1 MKHNVVIT
9 IILIAMFFVT
19 QLIGLT
25 VISADPL
32 NLEVINGNG
41 TLEQVPNPALG
52 FIQPPPVDN
61 EDQYLQE
68 LLPSII
74 VAFVIAILVIFTL
87 IKFRLSTIIR
97 YWFFFVTTIV
107 LYITIIAF
115 EKLMPFTIEL
125 NTAIIAAIV
134 IALPLAYFK
143 IFKRNLIV
151 HNMTELMIYPGI
163 AVVFVPLLNIV
174 TIILLLILISLYDM
188 WAVWHTGFM
197 QKMAHFQM
205 NEVKIFGGFFV
216 PYMTKTQRQ
225 KIKKA
230 KASKKKT
237 KTRNVKVNLAI
248 LGGGD
253 IVFPII
259 TSGIVMGVL
268 GLKAALVT
276 TLGAT
281 VALTLLFIY
290 STKGKFYPAMPFI
303 TAGLF
308 AGMAIG
314 YLL

>member
-216 PYMTKTQRQ
+216 PYMTK
-225 KIKKA
+225 
-230 KASKKKT
+230 
-237 KTRNVKVNLAI
+237 
-248 LGGGD
+248 
-253 IVFPII
+253 
-259 TSGIVMGVL
+259 
-268 GLKAALVT
+268 
-276 TLGAT
+276 
-281 VALTLLFIY
+281 
-290 STKGKFYPAMPFI
+290 
-303 TAGLF
+303 
-308 AGMAIG
+308 
-314 YLL
+314 